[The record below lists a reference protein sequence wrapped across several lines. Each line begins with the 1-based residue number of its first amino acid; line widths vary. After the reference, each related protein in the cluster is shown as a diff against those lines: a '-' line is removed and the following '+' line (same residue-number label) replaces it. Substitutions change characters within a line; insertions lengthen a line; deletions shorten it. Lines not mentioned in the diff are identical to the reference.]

1 MIHIGELVKV
11 GNRTRAME
19 LLKECKKREAEEKVI
34 IVRKDERTIALVPS
48 KKAKERGL
56 IK

>member
-1 MIHIGELVKV
+1 MIQVNELVKV
-11 GNRTRAME
+11 GNRARAME

-34 IVRKDERTIALVPS
+34 MVRKDERTIALVPL

>member
-11 GNRTRAME
+11 GNRARAME

-34 IVRKDERTIALVPS
+34 IVRKDERTIALVS
-48 KKAKERGL
+48 LKKAKERGL